1 MVNIISI
8 SIIITVFA
16 LCILDTIIVTNV
28 ANAEEQYTITII
40 PGSNDKASKTYF
52 DVSFY
57 PIQIGKQIRWFNAD
71 DIDHK
76 LIITIENGTQ
86 QQEHQ
91 LADSGI
97 IKSKGYFSYRFDK
110 PGIYHFSSPVYRWM
124 KGTVLVSNDITSETV
139 TNLKNKVDVQLTWFP
154 SKPKVGE
161 ETHFAI
167 NFINTNTHNNQE
179 HVDYEF
185 IITDN
190 SDNKRVYQQ
199 ALHSCC
205 GAEQGSYKFE
215 KAGDFTS
222 EITIYD
228 ILFAPV
234 EPDLARFNMTT
245 KAS

>member
-1 MVNIISI
+1 MFSIIST

-16 LCILDTIIVTNV
+16 LSILGTLIVTNV
-28 ANAEEQYTITII
+28 ANAEQHTITII
-40 PGSNDKASKTYF
+40 PGSSDKTSKTYF

-76 LIITIENGTQ
+76 IFITTENGTQ

-91 LADSGI
+91 LAESGI
-97 IKSKGYFSYRFDK
+97 IKSKASFSHRFDK
-110 PGIYHFSSPVYRWM
+110 PGMYHFSSPVYPWM
-124 KGTVLVSNDITSETV
+124 KGTVLVSNDIASETV
-139 TNLKNKVDVQLTWFP
+139 TNLKNKVDVQLSWFS

-167 NFINTNTHNNQE
+167 NFINNNTHSNQE

-190 SDNKRVYQQ
+190 SDNKRVYRQ

-205 GAEQGSYKFE
+205 GAEQGSYKFI

-222 EITIYD
+222 EITIYN

-245 KAS
+245 KSS

>member
-1 MVNIISI
+1 MFSIIST

-16 LCILDTIIVTNV
+16 LSILGTLIVTNV
-28 ANAEEQYTITII
+28 ANAEQYTITII
-40 PGSNDKASKTYF
+40 PGSSDKTSKTYF

-76 LIITIENGTQ
+76 IIITTENGTQ

-91 LADSGI
+91 LAESGI
-97 IKSKGYFSYRFDK
+97 IKPKASFSHRFDK
-110 PGIYHFSSPVYRWM
+110 PGMYHFSSPVYPWM
-124 KGTVLVSNDITSETV
+124 KGTVLVSNDIASETV
-139 TNLKNKVDVQLTWFP
+139 TNLKNKVDVQLLWFP

-167 NFINTNTHNNQE
+167 NFINNNTHSNQE

-190 SDNKRVYQQ
+190 SDNKRVYRQ

-205 GAEQGSYKFE
+205 GAEQGSYKFI

-222 EITIYD
+222 EITIYN

-234 EPDLARFNMTT
+234 EPDLARFNMTI
-245 KAS
+245 KSS